1 MMDSNINSPSA
12 TSLLP
17 SPEVHPHYENAVRD
31 VLVAEK
37 INTVDILEALKI
49 LPKEKSRLNIPLCR
63 MISRPIVRP
72 ALQTDVNKLEVD
84 FVHGY
89 RNWEK
94 VFHVSITDE
103 DGNCAFV
110 TPDVSQSWSDN
121 WKSVNDQFKLS
132 LKYDVDLV
140 KFSGK
145 MFFVFDGNHRLQA
158 WKPYIDR
165 LHSDDIKWHY
175 SVDSIILDIS
185 SNVPQV
191 LIAMNDVNK

>member
-1 MMDSNINSPSA
+1 LGASPSP
-12 TSLLP
+12 SMVP

-31 VLVAEK
+31 VLIGEK
-37 INTVDILEALKI
+37 INTVDILESLKI
-49 LPKEKSRLNIPLCR
+49 VPKEKSRLNIPLCR
-63 MISRPIVRP
+63 MVSRPIVRP
-72 ALQTDVNKLEVD
+72 ALQTDVNKLEAD

-103 DGNCAFV
+103 DGNYAYV
-110 TPDVSQSWSDN
+110 TPEVTQSWGDN
-121 WKSVNDQFKLS
+121 WKLVNDQFEL
-132 LKYDVDLV
+132 LLQADIDLA

-165 LHSDDIKWHY
+165 LHSNDLKWHY
-175 SVDSIILDIS
+175 SVDSIVLDIS
-185 SNVPQV
+185 SNVPHV
-191 LIAMNDVNK
+191 LIAMNDINK